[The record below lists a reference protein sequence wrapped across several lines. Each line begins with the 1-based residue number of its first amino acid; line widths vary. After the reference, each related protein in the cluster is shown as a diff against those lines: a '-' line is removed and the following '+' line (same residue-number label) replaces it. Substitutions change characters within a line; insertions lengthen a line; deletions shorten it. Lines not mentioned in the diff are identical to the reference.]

1 MIIIEMICLN
11 ICNKLLNNNNNKY
24 FKIFKFMKFKVNKY
38 FYRIKIKFSQEKKYV
53 SQSYI

>member
-1 MIIIEMICLN
+1 MICLN